1 MLEYTQFTGEPS
13 GQGQVAEF
21 TPAARPASLSTI
33 IARIEQA
40 VDEETASIR
49 TDMNYD
55 LKASNARKSR
65 YLYEL
70 SKATKSIG
78 AAQLIAEQRDAI
90 VRLRDKLTK
99 NESAIRATVD
109 AASVVWTVES
119 TRCPVSAAA
128 SAIRIVSGSRISPTT
143 MTSGA

>member
-1 MLEYTQFTGEPS
+1 MLEYTQFNGEPS
-13 GQGQVAEF
+13 GQRCAEF
-21 TPAARPASLSTI
+21 TPPARPASLSTI

-70 SKATKSIG
+70 SRAVKGIG
-78 AAQLIAEQRDAI
+78 AAQLIAEQREAI
-90 VRLRDKLTK
+90 VRLRDKLAK
-99 NESAIRATVD
+99 NEAAIRAHLNAVNEVATIIQ
-109 AASVVWTVES
+109 
-119 TRCPVSAAA
+119 
-128 SAIRIVSGSRISPTT
+128 SAIQRSETDGTYSAGEFGRR
-143 MTSGA
+143 

>member
-1 MLEYTQFTGEPS
+1 MLEYTQFNGEPS
-13 GQGQVAEF
+13 GRGEVTEFVA
-21 TPAARPASLSTI
+21 TARPASLSTI

-70 SKATKSIG
+70 SRAMKGLGAT
-78 AAQLIAEQRDAI
+78 QLIAEQREAV
-90 VRLRDKLTK
+90 VRLRDKLAK
-99 NESAIRATVD
+99 NESAIRAHLNAVNEVATLIQ
-109 AASVVWTVES
+109 
-119 TRCPVSAAA
+119 
-128 SAIRIVSGSRISPTT
+128 SAIQRSETDGTYSAGEFGRR
-143 MTSGA
+143 

>member
-1 MLEYTQFTGEPS
+1 MLEYTQFNGEPS
-13 GQGQVAEF
+13 GRSEVTEFVA
-21 TPAARPASLSTI
+21 TARPASLSTI

-70 SKATKSIG
+70 SRAMKGLG
-78 AAQLIAEQRDAI
+78 AAQLIAEQREAV
-90 VRLRDKLTK
+90 VRLRDKLAK
-99 NESAIRATVD
+99 NESAIRAHLNAVNEVATLIQ
-109 AASVVWTVES
+109 
-119 TRCPVSAAA
+119 
-128 SAIRIVSGSRISPTT
+128 SAIQRSETDGTYSAGEFGRR
-143 MTSGA
+143 

>member
-1 MLEYTQFTGEPS
+1 MLEYTQFNGEPS
-13 GQGQVAEF
+13 GRGEVTEF
-21 TPAARPASLSTI
+21 IATARPASLSTI

-70 SKATKSIG
+70 SRAMKGLG
-78 AAQLIAEQRDAI
+78 AAQLIAEQREAV
-90 VRLRDKLTK
+90 VRLRDKLAK
-99 NESAIRATVD
+99 NESAIRAHLNAVNEVATLIQ
-109 AASVVWTVES
+109 
-119 TRCPVSAAA
+119 
-128 SAIRIVSGSRISPTT
+128 SAIQRSETDGTYSAGEFGRR
-143 MTSGA
+143 

>member
-1 MLEYTQFTGEPS
+1 MLEYTQFNGEPS
-13 GQGQVAEF
+13 GRGEVTEFVA
-21 TPAARPASLSTI
+21 TARPASLSTI

-70 SKATKSIG
+70 SRAMKGLG
-78 AAQLIAEQRDAI
+78 AAQLIAEQREASCACATSSPKTN
-90 VRLRDKLTK
+90 RQ
-99 NESAIRATVD
+99 SAPI
-109 AASVVWTVES
+109 S
-119 TRCPVSAAA
+119 TP
-128 SAIRIVSGSRISPTT
+128 
-143 MTSGA
+143 

>member
-1 MLEYTQFTGEPS
+1 MLEYTQFNGEPS
-13 GQGQVAEF
+13 GRGEVTEFVA
-21 TPAARPASLSTI
+21 TARPASLSTI

-70 SKATKSIG
+70 SRAMKGLG
-78 AAQLIAEQRDAI
+78 AAQLIAEQREAV
-90 VRLRDKLTK
+90 VRLRDKLAK
-99 NESAIRATVD
+99 NESAIRAHLNAVNEVATLIQ
-109 AASVVWTVES
+109 
-119 TRCPVSAAA
+119 
-128 SAIRIVSGSRISPTT
+128 SAIQRSETDGTYSAGEFGRR
-143 MTSGA
+143 

>member
-1 MLEYTQFTGEPS
+1 MLEYTQFNGEPS
-13 GQGQVAEF
+13 GRGEVTEFVA
-21 TPAARPASLSTI
+21 TARPASLSTI

-70 SKATKSIG
+70 SRAMKGVG
-78 AAQLIAEQRDAI
+78 AAQLIAEQREAV
-90 VRLRDKLTK
+90 VRLRDKLAK
-99 NESAIRATVD
+99 NESAIRAHLNAVNEVATLIQ
-109 AASVVWTVES
+109 
-119 TRCPVSAAA
+119 
-128 SAIRIVSGSRISPTT
+128 SAIQRSETDGTYSAGEFGRR
-143 MTSGA
+143 

>member
-1 MLEYTQFTGEPS
+1 MLEYTQFNGEPS
-13 GQGQVAEF
+13 GRSELTEFVA
-21 TPAARPASLSTI
+21 AARPASLSTI

-70 SKATKSIG
+70 SRAMKGLGAT
-78 AAQLIAEQRDAI
+78 QLIAEQREAV
-90 VRLRDKLTK
+90 VRLRDKLAK
-99 NESAIRATVD
+99 NESAIRAHLNAVNEVATLIQ
-109 AASVVWTVES
+109 
-119 TRCPVSAAA
+119 
-128 SAIRIVSGSRISPTT
+128 SAIQRSETDGTYSAGEFGRR
-143 MTSGA
+143 

>member
-1 MLEYTQFTGEPS
+1 MLEYTQFNGEPS
-13 GQGQVAEF
+13 GRGEVTEF
-21 TPAARPASLSTI
+21 IATARPASLSTI

-70 SKATKSIG
+70 SRAMKGLG
-78 AAQLIAEQRDAI
+78 AAQLIAEQREAV
-90 VRLRDKLTK
+90 VRLRDKLAK
-99 NESAIRATVD
+99 NESAIRANLNAVNEVATLIQ
-109 AASVVWTVES
+109 
-119 TRCPVSAAA
+119 
-128 SAIRIVSGSRISPTT
+128 SAIQRSETDGTYSAGEFGRR
-143 MTSGA
+143 

>member
-1 MLEYTQFTGEPS
+1 MLEYTQFNGEPS
-13 GQGQVAEF
+13 GRGEVTEFVA
-21 TPAARPASLSTI
+21 TARPASLSTI

-70 SKATKSIG
+70 SRAVKGIG
-78 AAQLIAEQRDAI
+78 APQLIAEQRDAI
-90 VRLRDKLTK
+90 VRLRDKLAS
-99 NESAIRATVD
+99 NESAIRAHLNAVNEVATLI
-109 AASVVWTVES
+109 E
-119 TRCPVSAAA
+119 
-128 SAIRIVSGSRISPTT
+128 SAIRRSETDGTYSAGEFGRR
-143 MTSGA
+143 

>member
-13 GQGQVAEF
+13 GRGQVTEF
-21 TPAARPASLSTI
+21 TPPAGPASLSTI
-33 IARIEQA
+33 IARIEQT

-70 SKATKSIG
+70 SRAMKGIG
-78 AAQLIAEQRDAI
+78 AAQLIAEQREAI
-90 VRLRDKLTK
+90 VRLRDKLAK
-99 NESAIRATVD
+99 NESAIRAHLNAVNEVATLIQ
-109 AASVVWTVES
+109 
-119 TRCPVSAAA
+119 
-128 SAIRIVSGSRISPTT
+128 SAIQRSEADGTYSAGEFGRR
-143 MTSGA
+143 